1 MKISHLLPAAAL
13 VIGSLAVASAAAAAA
28 PTMAGAAAHQ
38 APAAAQQVQWR
49 PHGPRHGW
57 HGHHRGG
64 RHGGYY
70 HRHHG
75 GYGWGPAIGGL
86 AAGAIIGGAIANSQA
101 QARGADA
108 HAYCSQR
115 FRSYDP
121 ASGTYL
127 GYDGRRHAC
136 P

>member
-1 MKISHLLPAAAL
+1 MKISRMLPAAAM
-13 VIGSLAVASAAAAAA
+13 VMGSLAFTAAPAAAA
-28 PTMAGAAAHQ
+28 PMMAGS
-38 APAAAQQVQWR
+38 APLATSSSVQQVQWR
-49 PHGPRHGW
+49 HGGYRGGGW
-57 HGHHRGG
+57 HHRGWG
-64 RHGGYY
+64 HGY
-70 HRHHG
+70 HRR

-108 HAYCSQR
+108 DAYCSQR

-127 GYDGRRHAC
+127 GYDGDRHPC